1 MANNTFNSGQGQK
14 AEKSDVEKKIEK
26 MRESLVNYVS
36 ERDNLRIS
44 RLKNGLEKVKSYAE
58 QVKEEKINSAAVDY
72 EYGKSRIE
80 KGLSVNEQAIKEASQ
95 TIAEAISKIGAG
107 EQESKIIKEAME
119 KTNYIN
125 ELASKQKEAEKQ
137 KKLKEL
143 EERYN
148 EAVAKA
154 ENEYDSFISKY
165 TTIFKEKINQIDK
178 DSQTKLNIIKSA
190 DERIVNDMFDKLTG
204 RKQVDSNSKLKT
216 IVSKYKKYKDWV
228 LLTVLSV
235 SFSFAVYNDHL
246 DSIKVKSQ
254 QKKETTITMSVPS
267 SSTENQLVV
276 PSTSSIT
283 QSSITQVIKST
294 SAVENKNQIKK
305 NQVIKPTAKINKH
318 NEKVETKVKT
328 KEKKQDNRKQEAK
341 KHSSAVVKSDLD
353 TKLEKMIVILKD
365 KKSKLMYDG
374 IPLLQASTK
383 SKLNKLLKE
392 VDAKAKSNEL
402 LEAQKKEL
410 LRFFRL
416 VDNYIKNESKF
427 QMYTD
432 LSNAI
437 EEIRDGKYS
446 TNSIIRANKIMNDAL
461 KKINHSER

>member
-14 AEKSDVEKKIEK
+14 AEKSDVEKE
-26 MRESLVNYVS
+26 RESLVKYIS
-36 ERDNLRIS
+36 KRDNLRIS

-80 KGLSVNEQAIKEASQ
+80 KDLSVNEQAIKEASQ

-107 EQESKIIKEAME
+107 QQESKIIKEAME

-165 TTIFKEKINQIDK
+165 TTIFKHRINQIDK

-204 RKQVDSNSKLKT
+204 RKTVDSNSKSKRT
-216 IVSKYKKYKDWV
+216 INRYKDWV
-228 LLTVLSV
+228 LLTVLAG
-235 SFSFAVYNDHL
+235 SFSLAVYF
-246 DSIKVKSQ
+246 DSIKVKGQ
-254 QKKETTITMSVPS
+254 QKKETTITISVPS
-267 SSTENQLVV
+267 SSTENQLVI

-294 SAVENKNQIKK
+294 SAVVNKNQIKK
-305 NQVIKPTAKINKH
+305 NQVIKPTVKINKH

-328 KEKKQDNRKQEAK
+328 KEKKQDTLKQKPK
-341 KHSSAVVKSDLD
+341 KHSLSVVKSDLD

-392 VDAKAKSNEL
+392 VDAKSKSNEL

-410 LRFFRL
+410 LRFFRS
-416 VDNYIKNESKF
+416 VDKYIKNESKF

-461 KKINHSER
+461 EKINHSER